1 MTKAEKIAEIIR
13 IMKKLSGESMP
24 EETPSG
30 TDCESVNCCSDSDCQ
45 TSIQGNE
52 HMKEA
57 HPAILPAMIP

>member
-30 TDCESVNCCSDSDCQ
+30 TDCEAVNCCSAGLASIRDS
-45 TSIQGNE
+45 E
-52 HMKEA
+52 HRKEFRQ
-57 HPAILPAMIP
+57 